1 MKQIL
6 DQINALQP
14 GGSPLSPLK
23 TLTQQLKRGR
33 TRTRTST
40 RDPPSPELPARVDLV
55 LKELQGLNRKLDSNL
70 ELLRPY
76 VTFLRMAQ
84 QVEDEMEELQELY
97 RKRPEEE
104 EASSCRSAVKNRK
117 QFDSGW
123 EKTLQSF
130 LSCQELGNS
139 FLQTANTVSGSA
151 LNLQSVV
158 QETLERLG
166 RTEQEVNEMRSQ
178 RIIQIQEQRDYCRK
192 YRERLD
198 KTLQDLN
205 CVSEMLDS
213 CTLMD
218 LGSDLQTSKLLERF
232 SQARPHFTQL
242 DAEVEFMLKSW
253 ETLRGEKV
261 KKKIRQSE
269 SILDRTSSFHLTS
282 RQLEAL
288 IQTLTGSCG
297 SSEEQQQL
305 QSLFKTTSTLKS
317 DICTSVS
324 STGWTSFHVD
334 QLEARLFSL
343 DSLCVSWLKEA
354 SRREE
359 KLRRERLLNDDINQL
374 RESFKELKK
383 RFSNLRFNYLKRND
397 RRGTRRQRETSC
409 SRWLYEEKL
418 QALRKRL
425 GGATSRLGSEVRD
438 GGVARETEDAV
449 NELQRQMGE
458 LERSVGEHQKT
469 LEMTC
474 RLQTAMEEFWC
485 DDAGST
491 IARVGKFSSECRSTE
506 AVSVLHRQFE
516 KFVWPTV
523 PQQEERISQ
532 ITELAVRLHG

>member
-1 MKQIL
+1 
-6 DQINALQP
+6 
-14 GGSPLSPLK
+14 
-23 TLTQQLKRGR
+23 
-33 TRTRTST
+33 
-40 RDPPSPELPARVDLV
+40 
-55 LKELQGLNRKLDSNL
+55 
-70 ELLRPY
+70 
-76 VTFLRMAQ
+76 
-84 QVEDEMEELQELY
+84 
-97 RKRPEEE
+97 
-104 EASSCRSAVKNRK
+104 
-117 QFDSGW
+117 
-123 EKTLQSF
+123 
-130 LSCQELGNS
+130 
-139 FLQTANTVSGSA
+139 
-151 LNLQSVV
+151 
-158 QETLERLG
+158 
-166 RTEQEVNEMRSQ
+166 
-178 RIIQIQEQRDYCRK
+178 
-192 YRERLD
+192 
-198 KTLQDLN
+198 
-205 CVSEMLDS
+205 MLDS

-253 ETLRGEKV
+253 ETLRGVQEGLEEEEDEEEEGPVEEEDLSELLKLQEKV

-397 RRGTRRQRETSC
+397 RTRNTKAARNQLQQVE
-409 SRWLYEEKL
+409 LYEEKL

-474 RLQTAMEEFWC
+474 RLQTAMEEYQFWC

-532 ITELAVRLHG
+532 ITELAVRLHGVEEGRRYIEKTVSKHSEMVESIRALSDGLLALEAKLR